1 MRSKVRIGIKGIAGI
16 KFLKIHPE
24 TTSLIHPETASLIDP
39 EIASLIHPENASL
52 IYSKPPRQKSNLMIS
67 PFPILPAAN
76 SSFVMSE
83 KYDFTKRTMPLCATR
98 I

>member
-24 TTSLIHPETASLIDP
+24 TTSLIHPETASLIHS
-39 EIASLIHPENASL
+39 ETVSLIHPETASLIDPEIASL
-52 IYSKPPRQKSNLMIS
+52 IYSKPPRLVKN
-67 PFPILPAAN
+67 
-76 SSFVMSE
+76 
-83 KYDFTKRTMPLCATR
+83 R